1 MHDGE
6 KTMTD
11 ENESDKNEFGKNDV
25 SPDEAQMLRAEAA
38 ELKDRLL
45 RALADVENI
54 RRRSEREKARCLAIC
69 DYQIRARRAGDSRQF
84 PARHRGLP
92 ARSSRQR
99 QSADQGR
106 DRRSR
111 GDRAAIARNPGSHG
125 VKPID
130 TSDARFD
137 PNLHQA
143 IAEVAAE
150 GKPKGSIVST
160 VQSGYMIGERL
171 LRPAMVTVARG
182 DDHRFQQSRRR
193 PQNWTGARGS
203 RTR

>member
-54 RRRSEREKARCLAIC
+54 RRRSEREKLDASQYAITKFARDVLAIADNFQRAIEAC
-69 DYQIRARRAGDSRQF
+69 PPEARASANPQIKAVIDGVEATERQLL
-84 PARHRGLP
+84 ATLER
-92 ARSSRQR
+92 
-99 QSADQGR
+99 
-106 DRRSR
+106 
-111 GDRAAIARNPGSHG
+111 HG

-182 DDHRFQQSRRR
+182 ETTASSSSGVD
-193 PQNWTGARGS
+193 TK
-203 RTR
+203 T